1 MKNKPTRH
9 KELNTFQFKSFSER
23 VSEIDVDVF
32 HRVAHRN
39 EENNEEI
46 ETYFHETLQKWN
58 YLNLTEGYS
67 NFKKKVRNII
77 TLPQLVNQK
86 QFVIDTLIEYLEK
99 KDVLF
104 LQPILELVVA
114 VSKDLQKDFYEY
126 FPKFLTIIV
135 DLLQTKDTEQIE
147 YTFTSLAYLFKFL
160 WRYLVKNVK
169 TVLDL
174 LLPLLADT
182 QPAYINSFAAESF
195 AFVARKIKD
204 KDSFLKTILHIL
216 KNNPNGVP
224 GCSKLLF
231 EIVSGTPGLFHSCAE
246 QMLSLYINALNNEHL
261 NQNIIFELLKEIFNC
276 LLQNIHPQKC
286 QIFWSV
292 FLNVTDI
299 SIEKTKHF
307 QPTVEREKSLVL
319 MLQLLKIV
327 IIHKNG
333 KFVMDPALL
342 IRKLVQILDTFEN
355 ENDVLQESINVSVA
369 ILLADNVKLMQ
380 ETSSQVLFK
389 IMAVKD
395 IKLLY
400 KAVESLI
407 HYSSFETLVLPHIIR
422 HSISTNFNH
431 DTLQLFSKIVKV
443 KALLC
448 INGISLNKW
457 TNYILDIR
465 GAKPESIS
473 YFKKKLEAL
482 LDDNVSTN
490 ALKMLI
496 ILPHLKPLPEKF
508 RDILK
513 KGILSLYKRI
523 LNNTNTESDMIKLC
537 LTFLIAL
544 ESAIH
549 IFEPEILHK
558 FLEINDIKI
567 LDLITKYPDNKFILN
582 ATDLCITYFS
592 TSEYQEMYVNQSV
605 FDNLKNSI
613 AQKLSSPFGDVRLV
627 VTHLYSLFA
636 NVKAIKSSI
645 INTETVE
652 KSVMEHMY
660 LAESEPITVQNYRS
674 RLLHLQALSFE
685 NNAVTNL
692 DFKYYE
698 LPLRYLLGNMYINFS
713 LLWNNV
719 SQIIASY
726 ANKQCEPFWPI
737 FLDELKRDH
746 TVTPDYKPSFECEI
760 ISEIETSIQKSN
772 DNPDY
777 ENHEILLWKCMSSF
791 SQFCE
796 TKNRDITGLFIDF
809 VNDNFFK
816 TNSEDAKCCSILKM
830 QEANTDNE
838 MEIDAQ
844 SEDDSESE
852 EKEEKEEKE
861 TISPISTKLK
871 QKESKQVTKF
881 ILSRNYKVKLLI
893 AQLEIFEKI
902 TNPKTLYR
910 ESEMQKIYLDLLS
923 SKNSD
928 IQKGALNC
936 LLTYKYKYLLPYK
949 TNLLGLIDEKNLKTE
964 LTRFKIDQESNMIQN
979 EHREELIPILMR
991 IIYAKMVTKIGMRT
1005 GGKAGGAVRRKMIL
1019 RFLAGTQ
1026 EDEMIIFTKMA
1037 FKPFKRFMS
1046 LEMNEKVNLKQLT
1059 QKIIDTVDLSNVI
1072 PPKRL
1077 QSAINLLGILIEQ
1090 CGSKMG
1096 QKLLPFLLRLV
1107 ICILAEV
1114 TGILQRSD
1122 RVYVGFLTSIRNV
1135 RTSCILILTRFFN
1148 HFEDYAWNDHEVDA
1162 LFNVAVFPQLE
1173 KLPMEGIHS
1182 PTPLLKLMMSWSQ
1195 NSRYYPLF
1203 IKYRDDDKSVSPLPY
1218 VMRLLLGPKT
1228 HASVINAILEMIQ
1241 KMVTLQDYGK
1251 INENDMEVDTAFVP
1265 LTPMLNNLLEINEEA
1280 VSNGVNYGSTILLP
1294 HVFSILE
1301 YIKNKLQKSNRGIN
1315 KTELVILSRI
1325 SEFVKDADAS
1335 DVLLT
1340 LTLPIL
1346 TKKAGAGE
1354 AEDTIMELITTVIN
1368 LTKQVK
1374 NPIIHIR
1381 AILPLLGVIT
1391 TLPARRLLLEL
1402 YKIIVE
1408 KSSEDDRETLM
1419 KNYNLLSDLNAW
1431 DRRWI
1436 DQPDFQKRLDA
1447 FSEINNA
1454 IEKNEITLEFGIA
1467 IIYNCYYFLKNE
1479 GDLALR
1485 DNAGQCLKVLGCK
1498 LAKEHKGSI
1507 VDRRYLMDDTILAL
1521 IRRGITAKNEFVK
1534 LQSIAFLGHM
1544 AMECADVH
1552 PVLRDLSLLTNKMDP
1567 EVDFFENMQHLQL
1580 HRRAR
1585 ALLKFCSIVKSLKK
1599 TLNPRTLTQFIFPLA
1614 SSYLCN
1620 EAFAHKNSIVDA
1632 AIEAVGTVCKLL
1644 PWHQYEV
1651 ILKHYLDKLRGSI
1664 EFQKQL
1670 VRIIV
1675 IILDSFHFN
1684 LSKYTPIE
1692 GSSDLKAIKEVSEKE
1707 AVSDEKKEDDKN
1719 VEENIDDKNIEQ
1731 DVGEKLDE
1739 VLNSENIDNVAETVE
1754 SVQKETQEE
1763 IPVVEKQTILS
1774 QYRARRVVFSISK
1787 QLLPQLH
1794 RSIVAR
1800 TSRENSHKINKKRV
1814 AADNEEEELMRVPI
1828 ALAFVKLLQKLPEHI
1843 LEINLPGIFMK
1854 LCTFL
1859 KSRLDSVRRV
1869 TREILQKIMITL
1881 GPKYLNHLLREM
1893 NTLLTKGFQVHVLA
1907 YTVQAVLVALKPYY
1921 QKFDI
1926 NNSLQSIL
1934 SVCKVDLFGLS
1945 AEEKEVIGIVRNV
1958 SEAKSTKSFDI
1969 FHILAEYITES
1980 CLVDLIMPLKEVLM
1994 KTHSYKTIQKV
2005 VECLRNIV
2013 LGLADNTFIALDQM
2027 LIFLYGVVSKSI
2039 PEFMPEKN
2047 DKQLTEKQVEVLTR
2061 YKSDCFII
2069 PPEPKN
2075 KMGIKVASK
2084 TSKNTNVHVIVEFG
2098 LKLFHILLK
2107 RDKISNK
2114 EFKPLIE
2121 PFIPLISECLKS
2133 QHVKLSTLSL
2143 QCLSWLLKMNLSL
2156 VQETISDICESIFS
2170 ILHKYAAAS
2179 LSKGDNFDLVMAG
2192 FKCMSVIVRDVKNY
2206 TITTDQ
2212 LKALIMY
2219 AEQDMHDTDKRATA
2233 FGLLKSI
2240 IARKMI
2246 LPEMYLVMEKVAALS
2261 VTSELEHVRLQ
2272 SRSVFYS
2279 YLMEYPLGKHV
2290 NKHVAFYLTQL
2301 SYEMQPGRL
2310 SALEMLH
2317 SIITGFPLKTLIAKS
2332 SLIFIMA
2339 GARLINDD
2347 DPTCRKLCA
2356 KCIKEMIT
2364 RIPHNE
2370 RSKLFDIV
2378 VAWLKDIKVTHRTL
2392 AAQLCGIFVTVEK
2405 DTFESRLKEILPFLV
2420 KQFHPSFNDDDK
2432 PGRFVKLR
2440 KPREMRVEMH
2450 RNIKNPERM
2459 RDHHMF
2465 QVLQLLLKVSANCTA
2480 FLKNEEHKEA
2490 VCSFA
2495 EYSQSLLA
2503 HPHSWVRLA
2512 ASQMIGFILAAL
2524 DVDKIIYLLENPEKC
2539 ETEINYIYQDPITTI
2554 RSLTLDLIAQL
2565 QPDLILEDLA
2575 DQAVKNLIFIAR
2587 ILKSVKTI
2595 NTRTADQEDDIKH
2608 TEKDQLSLSWVVKKL
2623 RKAVNVEI
2631 VKAPQSIV
2639 VRIAYFKWVA
2649 GVVATI
2655 SMEYLN
2661 VALFNIMSPI
2671 VREISLTE
2679 DKNVALR
2686 RLAKEAA
2693 TMIKK
2698 RLGIEEYNRLL
2709 SKIQQKLD
2717 IKKAERKKIRT
2728 QQFVTDPELAAKR
2741 KIAKQQKKKEAK
2753 KRKLDTI
2760 RGKKVMKKRPKK
2772 EVDLDV
2778 I

>member
-195 AFVARKIKD
+195 AFVAR
-204 KDSFLKTILHIL
+204 
-216 KNNPNGVP
+216 
-224 GCSKLLF
+224 CSKLLF

-389 IMAVKD
+389 IMA
-395 IKLLY
+395 
-400 KAVESLI
+400 
-407 HYSSFETLVLPHIIR
+407 
-422 HSISTNFNH
+422 
-431 DTLQLFSKIVKV
+431 
-443 KALLC
+443 
-448 INGISLNKW
+448 
-457 TNYILDIR
+457 
-465 GAKPESIS
+465 
-473 YFKKKLEAL
+473 
-482 LDDNVSTN
+482 
-490 ALKMLI
+490 
-496 ILPHLKPLPEKF
+496 
-508 RDILK
+508 
-513 KGILSLYKRI
+513 
-523 LNNTNTESDMIKLC
+523 
-537 LTFLIAL
+537 
-544 ESAIH
+544 
-549 IFEPEILHK
+549 
-558 FLEINDIKI
+558 
-567 LDLITKYPDNKFILN
+567 
-582 ATDLCITYFS
+582 
-592 TSEYQEMYVNQSV
+592 
-605 FDNLKNSI
+605 
-613 AQKLSSPFGDVRLV
+613 KLSSPFGDVRLV

-660 LAESEPITVQNYRS
+660 LAESEPITVQNYR
-674 RLLHLQALSFE
+674 
-685 NNAVTNL
+685 T
-692 DFKYYE
+692 
-698 LPLRYLLGNMYINFS
+698 
-713 LLWNNV
+713 
-719 SQIIASY
+719 SY

-1241 KMVTLQDYGK
+1241 KM
-1251 INENDMEVDTAFVP
+1251 
-1265 LTPMLNNLLEINEEA
+1265 EA

-2432 PGRFVKLR
+2432 P
-2440 KPREMRVEMH
+2440 
-2450 RNIKNPERM
+2450 ERM